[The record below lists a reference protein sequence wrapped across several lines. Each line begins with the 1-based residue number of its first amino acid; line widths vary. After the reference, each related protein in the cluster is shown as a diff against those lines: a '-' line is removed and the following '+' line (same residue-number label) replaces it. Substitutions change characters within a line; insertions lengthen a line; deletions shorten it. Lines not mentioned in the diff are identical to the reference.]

1 MATHPLDANGQARTA
16 VRSIAQDYG
25 PAALSNPEFLNSLL
39 RDMIPDS
46 PREASVLVAAAE
58 ANVAGILQER
68 TAQRISTDAAVAQA
82 VAALEERTALAQDA
96 CQWAVRQLAEA
107 LGLLNQAGTT
117 TPDPGSYAGP
127 TLAPG
132 PAPGPP
138 TAPGPTIPP
147 APIFAPPGPTSWPA
161 PPAPTARPGPGP
173 GPTPGPV
180 AAPQQPPRV
189 RTPAAITAAVL
200 GVVCALSVS
209 LQVLAHGRLGAAY
222 SWNIAVAALTL
233 FGAAVLTFGR
243 SKYAG
248 AGMIFGAGLVMV
260 SFFIE
265 SAFYSSGSGGAY
277 VAATVVTIVTAAAA
291 AVSAAVYFT
300 PEAHQGR
307 ANLRRPLVVAFCVAA
322 IGYVVAFIP
331 GDWQY
336 NFSGSRWFTIT
347 GLLGPGVHGRFI
359 FAGVVAIIALAIP
372 VVIIER
378 LAPGTGARVG
388 VVAGWL
394 LVTGAGQLDNTMF
407 IGLPGVRAAPAFAV
421 TWVFWGLTAG
431 LGVALIASDRNS
443 RVRRALTPSALP
455 TQ

>member
-16 VRSIAQDYG
+16 LRSIAQDYG
-25 PAALSNPEFLNSLL
+25 PPALSNPEFLNSLL

-82 VAALEERTALAQDA
+82 VAALEDRTALAQDA

-117 TPDPGSYAGP
+117 TPDPRSYAGP

-132 PAPGPP
+132 TAPGPP

-161 PPAPTARPGPGP
+161 PPAPTARPGPTP
-173 GPTPGPV
+173 APTPGPV
-180 AAPQQPPRV
+180 AVPQQPRE
-189 RTPAAITAAVL
+189 RTRAATTAAVL

-209 LQVLAHGRLGAAY
+209 LQVLARGRLGAAY
-222 SWNIAVAALTL
+222 SWAIAVEALTL

-248 AGMIFGAGLVMV
+248 AGMIFGAALVML
-260 SFFIE
+260 SFFLVTA
-265 SAFYSSGSGGAY
+265 SYGSGSGGPF
-277 VAATVVTIVTAAAA
+277 VAATVVTTVMAAAA
-291 AVSAAVYFT
+291 AVSAAVYFI
-300 PEAHQGR
+300 PEARQGR

-336 NFSGSRWFTIT
+336 YLGGSTWFTIT
-347 GLLGPGVHGRFI
+347 GLLGPGVHKWFI
-359 FAGVVAIIALAIP
+359 LAGVVALIALAIP
-372 VVIIER
+372 IVTIER
-378 LAPGTGARVG
+378 LAPGTGVRAG
-388 VVAGWL
+388 MVAGWL
-394 LVTGAGQLDNTMF
+394 LVAGAAQLDNTIY
-407 IGLPGVRAAPAFAV
+407 IGQQGVRAAPAFAV
-421 TWVFWGLTAG
+421 TWVFWGLTAA
-431 LGVALIASDRNS
+431 LGVALIASDRKL
-443 RVRRALTPSALP
+443 RVSSAQTPSALP

>member
-16 VRSIAQDYG
+16 LRSIAQDYG
-25 PAALSNPEFLNSLL
+25 PPALSNPEFLNSLL

-117 TPDPGSYAGP
+117 APDPGSYAGP

-132 PAPGPP
+132 TAPGPP
-138 TAPGPTIPP
+138 VAPGPTIAPP
-147 APIFAPPGPTSWPA
+147 PIFAPPGPTSWPA
-161 PPAPTARPGPGP
+161 PPAPTARPGPTP
-173 GPTPGPV
+173 TPTPGPV
-180 AAPQQPPRV
+180 AVPPQPPRE
-189 RTPAAITAAVL
+189 RTPAATTAAVL

-209 LQVLAHGRLGAAY
+209 LQVLSHYRLGAAY
-222 SWNIAVAALTL
+222 SWDLAVEALTL

-248 AGMIFGAGLVMV
+248 AGMIFGAALVMV
-260 SFFIE
+260 SFFTE
-265 SAFYSSGSGGAY
+265 TASHGSGSGGPF
-277 VAATVVTIVTAAAA
+277 VAATVVTTVTAAAA
-291 AVSAAVYFT
+291 AVSSWVYFKQ
-300 PEAHQGR
+300 EARQGR

-331 GDWQY
+331 GDVQF
-336 NFSGSRWFTIT
+336 NFGGSAWFTST
-347 GLLGPGVHGRFI
+347 GLLGPGVHRWFI
-359 FAGVVAIIALAIP
+359 LAGVVSLIALAIP

-378 LAPGTGARVG
+378 LAPGTGVRAG

-394 LVTGAGQLDNTMF
+394 LVTGAAQLDNTIF
-407 IGLPGVRAAPAFAV
+407 IGQPFVRAAPAFAV
-421 TWVFWGLTAG
+421 TWVFWGLAG
-431 LGVALIASDRNS
+431 ALGVALIASDRNA
-443 RVRRALTPSALP
+443 RARKALTPSAVP

>member
-127 TLAPG
+127 TLAT
-132 PAPGPP
+132 APGPP
-138 TAPGPTIPP
+138 IATGPTIPP
-147 APIFAPPGPTSWPA
+147 PPIFA

-173 GPTPGPV
+173 IPTPTPGPV
-180 AAPQQPPRV
+180 AVPQQPPRE
-189 RTPAAITAAVL
+189 RPPAATTAAVL

-248 AGMIFGAGLVMV
+248 AGMIFGAALVMV

-378 LAPGTGARVG
+378 LAPGTGARAG

-407 IGLPGVRAAPAFAV
+407 IGQPFVRAAPAFAV
-421 TWVFWGLTAG
+421 TWVFWGLTAA
-431 LGVALIASDRNS
+431 LGVALIASDRKS